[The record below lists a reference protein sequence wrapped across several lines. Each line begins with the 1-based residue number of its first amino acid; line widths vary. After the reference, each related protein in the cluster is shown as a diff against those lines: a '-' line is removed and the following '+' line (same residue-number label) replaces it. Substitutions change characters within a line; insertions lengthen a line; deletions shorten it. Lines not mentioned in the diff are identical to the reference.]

1 MLEILLGSIV
11 LSIVHAAIPN
21 HWIPLVAISRS
32 EKWRRGET
40 LSATA
45 IAGSAH
51 TLSTIIIG
59 VIVGLLGYKLAEN
72 FELVTAIIAPAVLVA
87 MGIIYL
93 ILGFSGGHHHHHH
106 DFEKDTKKARTKTA
120 IILALAGAMFFS
132 PCIEI
137 EAYYFSVGRHGW
149 TGILLLSLIYMV
161 VTVAGMV
168 LLVDIARKG
177 VEKINAHWLEHHERK
192 ITGVVLIL
200 TGIASYFLNHGG
212 HVH

>member
-1 MLEILLGSIV
+1 MFEILAGSIL
-11 LSIVHAAIPN
+11 LSIVHASIPN

-32 EKWRRGET
+32 EKWQRAET
-40 LSATA
+40 LTATA

-59 VIVGLLGYKLAEN
+59 IIVGMLGYKLAEN

-87 MGIIYL
+87 MGVVFLII
-93 ILGFSGGHHHHHH
+93 GFRGGHHHHHH
-106 DFEKDTKKARTKTA
+106 DFEKDAKKAKTKTA
-120 IILALAGAMFFS
+120 IITTLATAMFFS

-149 TGILLLSLIYMV
+149 SGILILSLIYIV
-161 VTVAGMV
+161 VTVSGMV
-168 LLVDIARKG
+168 LLVDLARKG
-177 VEKINAHWLEHHERK
+177 MEKINAHWLEHNERK

-200 TGIASYFLNHGG
+200 TGIASYFLHHG
-212 HVH
+212 H